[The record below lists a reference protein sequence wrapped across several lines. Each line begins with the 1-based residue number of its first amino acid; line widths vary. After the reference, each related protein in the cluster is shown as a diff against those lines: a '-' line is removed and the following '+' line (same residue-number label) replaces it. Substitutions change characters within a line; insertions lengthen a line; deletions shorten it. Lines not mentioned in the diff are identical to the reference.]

1 MKITLLLSAYFFH
14 SFSLVSAQ
22 CSLFSVSDCRLVDN
36 EIINEIPLPIDQ
48 GASHVCQGLCRNQ
61 DDCTHWRWSESAQ
74 ICTLLAYSY
83 LHLCQTISSGSEN
96 NFNDCINQ
104 DSNTCDDFVPE
115 DCDML
120 GNVVH
125 EDNTLTDAHACQEVL
140 QLIGSVFGAQVFV
153 FSETD
158 MVCYLL
164 DSSEKICNTI
174 SGPRDPVVD
183 GCETTVSTTS
193 TSTTTASM
201 SSTSLSSA
209 SASSSTSNTGASPTT
224 PSTTSTTIICQD
236 DWIDGSGVDLGCLYF
251 EESGMS
257 HSQAKEL
264 CESMESQLVEI
275 HTSNQLNFISSE
287 LIENHENSYY
297 WTGATDAL
305 SEGNWT
311 WPKSGF
317 DVDEFY
323 WCPQEDP
330 NNESEKIF
338 SIMISIQN
346 SFYCG
351 IGVTDAYTIP
361 KPICQK

>member
-1 MKITLLLSAYFFH
+1 MKVTI
-14 SFSLVSAQ
+14 LVSAFFLNSFSHVSSQ
-22 CSLFSVSDCRLVDN
+22 CSLFSVSDCQLREN
-36 EIINEIPLPIDQ
+36 EIINEIHLPINQ
-48 GASHVCQGLCRNQ
+48 GALHACQGLCRSQ
-61 DDCTHWRWSESAQ
+61 GDCTHWRWNDSAQ
-74 ICTLLAYSY
+74 NCTLLAYSY

-96 NFNDCINQ
+96 NFNDCVNQ

-115 DCDML
+115 NCNML
-120 GNVVH
+120 GNIVL
-125 EDNTLTDAHACQEVL
+125 NQKLADAHACQEYL
-140 QLIGSVFGAQVFV
+140 QLIGDALNAQVFI

-158 MVCYLL
+158 QICYLL
-164 DSSEKICNTI
+164 DSSEKICDTL

-183 GCETTVSTTS
+183 GCETTISTTS
-193 TSTTTASM
+193 TSTSTASM

-209 SASSSTSNTGASPTT
+209 STSSSTSNTGASPSTS
-224 PSTTSTTIICQD
+224 STTSTTIFCQD
-236 DWIDGSGVDLGCLYF
+236 DWIDGSGVDLGCLYI

-257 HSQAKEL
+257 HAQAQEL

-311 WPKSGF
+311 WPESGF